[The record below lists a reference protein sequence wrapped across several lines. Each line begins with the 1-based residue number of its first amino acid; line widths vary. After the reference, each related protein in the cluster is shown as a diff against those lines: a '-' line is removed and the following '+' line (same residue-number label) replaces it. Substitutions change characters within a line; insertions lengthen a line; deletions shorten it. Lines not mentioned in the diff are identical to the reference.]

1 MRSMR
6 RFGSFALVIAS
17 FSFSGVAGAGP
28 QDSVPAKRL
37 FGYQDLQTGIFH
49 ALPHPDATAASTVVT
64 GEYEITFLVTIKS
77 AFPKGTDIGCEADI
91 EEDSSATLDVSPY
104 EVDKNFTEVGTAS
117 VVPGTATSVEC
128 VVKIPYS
135 WLIPTSSATEK
146 FTTTISGSYTVYAF
160 NPSGTGTGII
170 TSILQEGYRSSS
182 SNLAV
187 PAALSKSGTI
197 TTLTVDATL

>member
-28 QDSVPAKRL
+28 QDSVAAKRL
-37 FGYQDLQTGIFH
+37 FGFQDLQTGTFH

-64 GEYEITFLVTIKS
+64 GEYAITFLVTIKS
-77 AFPKGTDIGCEADI
+77 TFPKGTDLGCEADI

-104 EVDKNFTEVGTAS
+104 EVDKSFTEVGTAS
-117 VVPGTATSVEC
+117 VAATASLVEC

-146 FTTTISGSYTVYAF
+146 FTTSISGSYTVYAF
-160 NPSGTGTGII
+160 NPSATGTVY
-170 TSILQEGYRSSS
+170 SILQEGYRSSS
-182 SNLAV
+182 STLAI
-187 PAALSKSGTI
+187 PAVLSKNGTI
-197 TTLTVDATL
+197 TALTVEATL